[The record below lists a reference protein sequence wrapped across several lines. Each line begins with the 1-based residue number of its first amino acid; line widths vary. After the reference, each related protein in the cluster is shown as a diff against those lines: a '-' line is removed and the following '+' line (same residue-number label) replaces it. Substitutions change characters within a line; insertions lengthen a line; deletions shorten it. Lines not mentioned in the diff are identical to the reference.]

1 MGIGRAAGGR
11 DGASWSLKLE
21 LRPRR
26 CELAMIG
33 ARMGEDAEAGKSGF
47 GRARQSRPLS
57 AVADAK
63 RT

>member
-11 DGASWSLKLE
+11 DGASWSLKRRRTL
-21 LRPRR
+21 RR
-26 CELAMIG
+26 CEMATI
-33 ARMGEDAEAGKSGF
+33 
-47 GRARQSRPLS
+47 RARSGDDAKAAKCGSGRLEQSRPLS